1 MSVFSDSDFPA
12 LGSSTPA
19 KKSPEKTPAK
29 KSPEKTPD
37 KSPEKTPARE
47 RCDSSL
53 VAMVYRQSEDP
64 GPFHKE
70 CFVCGSKGD
79 IPRGEWSYQVFL
91 HDKGLCEECC
101 SRTPRIE
108 ILKRYICETK
118 PEQCRRWMES
128 HGGSMRELDVVS
140 EWVIRGAHLWP
151 HQYSDEVKDADIYQV
166 RWESIYYWSV
176 WVREKRFKGEKVA
189 WYSTRQKKMVVG
201 TVNKVKEGGCQV
213 YRKPETEE
221 EEKLGNFFQKDIK
234 TCRLLPP
241 LSQEAALKLM
251 RKTPGM
257 RRPADISPF
266 KCCGPCDRVRISM
279 RSQGDSYS
287 VGWSGPNKSPYGG
300 LYCKDCYDSENIHK
314 KDFNMQIARQTY
326 SDYEHRG
333 FGGVFVD
340 NWSGKPGRTFR
351 TCSCS
356 RCSCPSPRNPH
367 LKQEYVCEDCG
378 DKGNGCQGWFDRRSS
393 TGGLSNT
400 WEEEDHW
407 FCRKCWIREYWV
419 LGEWTTKDDGSKWFK
434 CS

>member
-1 MSVFSDSDFPA
+1 MSVFSESDFPA

-19 KKSPEKTPAK
+19 KKSPAKKSPAK
-29 KSPEKTPD
+29 KSPEK
-37 KSPEKTPARE
+37 SPEKSQARE
-47 RCDSSL
+47 RCDSSM

-151 HQYSDEVKDADIYQV
+151 HQYSDEVKEADIYQES
-166 RWESIYYWSV
+166 WESLYYWSV
-176 WVREKRFKGEKVA
+176 WVREKRFRGEKVA

-213 YRKPETEE
+213 YRTPETEE

-257 RRPADISPF
+257 RRPEDVSPF

-279 RSQGDSYS
+279 RSQEDSYS

-300 LYCKDCYDSENIHK
+300 LYCKDCYDSEKIHK

-333 FGGVFVD
+333 FGGVYVD

-356 RCSCPSPRNPH
+356 RCSCPSPGNPH

-378 DKGNGCQGWFDRRSS
+378 EKGNGCQGWFDRRSS

-407 FCRKCWIREYWV
+407 FCKKCWIREYWV
-419 LGEWTTKDDGSKWFK
+419 LGEWTTKEDGSKWFK